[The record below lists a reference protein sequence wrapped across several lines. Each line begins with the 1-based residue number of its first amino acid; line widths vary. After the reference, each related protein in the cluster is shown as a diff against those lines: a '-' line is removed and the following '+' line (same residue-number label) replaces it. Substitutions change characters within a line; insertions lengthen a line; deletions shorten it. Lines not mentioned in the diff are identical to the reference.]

1 MQNKGKRSFAA
12 GAATLAAAG
21 VVVKIIGACYRIPM
35 TNIIGDQGI
44 ALYQY
49 AYPIYG
55 TLLALS
61 TAGIPA
67 AVSKLVSEHIS
78 RGEPERAQRV
88 FRVSLA
94 LLAIVGLISAAAL
107 FGFAPL
113 VAAWVGDPLACLP
126 IRAISP
132 ALFFVAVLSAYRGY
146 YQGQERMT
154 PTAVTQIVEQAG
166 KLVMGLWLAYMMRDR
181 GVAYAAAGAILGVT
195 LAEAIAMVM
204 VLGMG
209 AASRRQSAV
218 CVDKEPAR
226 SVIGRLLPVAL
237 PMMLGAV
244 MMPLVGVIDSFVVN
258 HRLLDTGLPAEEA
271 RSLYGLLT
279 GPVNT
284 LVNMPSVVPLALA
297 MALVPAIAQAC
308 ARGAWSA
315 VCNKTRLAL
324 KITLTIS
331 LPAAVALAVMAEP
344 IMALLYGGLTAE
356 KQLQAARLL
365 QVSAPSVVAL
375 AIVQT
380 LSGTLQGMGKVKAPV
395 AALGAGAA
403 AKIVVTHILTGIP
416 ALNITGACIGTV
428 VCYSIA
434 AVIDLYW
441 ASRSLGHA
449 LNGMRLLA
457 RPAAASCAMGVA
469 LAAFLRYA
477 QGILRPWVTAMCG
490 VGLGILVYF
499 TALWLVGGISMGE
512 ARRMLGRW
520 EAAG

>member
-35 TNIIGDQGI
+35 TNIMGDQGI

-244 MMPLVGVIDSFVVN
+244 MMPLVGMIDSFVVN

-308 ARGAWSA
+308 ARGAWSE

-380 LSGTLQGMGKVKAPV
+380 LSGTLQGMGKAKAPV

-403 AKIVVTHILTGIP
+403 AKIVVTQILTGIP

>member
-226 SVIGRLLPVAL
+226 SVIRRLLPVAL

-308 ARGAWSA
+308 ARGAWSE

>member
-107 FGFAPL
+107 LGFAPL

-308 ARGAWSA
+308 ARGAWSE

>member
-209 AASRRQSAV
+209 AASHRQSAV

-308 ARGAWSA
+308 ARGAWSE

>member
-209 AASRRQSAV
+209 AASHRQSAV

>member
-308 ARGAWSA
+308 ARGAWSE

>member
-244 MMPLVGVIDSFVVN
+244 MMPLVGMIDSFVVN

-308 ARGAWSA
+308 ARGAWSE

-441 ASRSLGHA
+441 ASRSLDHA

>member
-244 MMPLVGVIDSFVVN
+244 MMPLVGMIDSFVVN

-308 ARGAWSA
+308 ARGAWSE

-380 LSGTLQGMGKVKAPV
+380 LSGTLQGMGKAKAPV

>member
-1 MQNKGKRSFAA
+1 MQNQGKRSFAA

-21 VVVKIIGACYRIPM
+21 VVVKVIGACYRIPM

-61 TAGIPA
+61 TAGVPA
-67 AVSKLVSEHIS
+67 AVSKLVSEHTS
-78 RGEPERAQRV
+78 RGELDKARRV
-88 FRVSLA
+88 FSVSLA
-94 LLAIVGLISAAAL
+94 LLAIVGLISAAGL
-107 FGFAPL
+107 FFAAPW

-126 IRAISP
+126 IRAIAP

-146 YQGQERMT
+146 YQGQQSMA

-166 KLVMGLWLAYMMRDR
+166 KLVMGLWLAYMMRER
-181 GVAYAAAGAILGVT
+181 GVEYAAAGAILGVT

-209 AASRRQSAV
+209 AASRREKTGRRDQ
-218 CVDKEPAR
+218 EPAR

-244 MMPLVGVIDSFVVN
+244 MMPLMGMIDSFVVN
-258 HRLLDTGLPAEEA
+258 HRLLDIGIPAEEA

-284 LVNMPSVVPLALA
+284 LINMPSVIPLALA

-308 ARGAWSA
+308 ARGAWGE
-315 VCNKTRLAL
+315 VRNKTRLAL

-344 IMALLYGGLTAE
+344 IMALLYGGLSTE

-365 QVSAPSVVAL
+365 QLSAPSVVAL

-395 AALGAGAA
+395 AALAAGAV
-403 AKIVVTHILTGIP
+403 AKIAVTYGLTGIP
-416 ALNITGACIGTV
+416 TLNITGACLGTV

-434 AVIDLYW
+434 AAIDLYW
-441 ASRSLGHA
+441 ASRALGHA
-449 LNGMRLLA
+449 MDGMRLLT
-457 RPAAASCAMGVA
+457 RPAVASCAMGVS
-469 LAAFLRYA
+469 LAVLVNGT
-477 QGILRPWVTAMCG
+477 QGLMRPWMIALCG
-490 VGLGILVYF
+490 VTLGVLVYF
-499 TALWLVGGISMGE
+499 IVLWAVGGISMGE
-512 ARRMLGRW
+512 TRRMLGRW
-520 EAAG
+520 TATE

>member
-1 MQNKGKRSFAA
+1 MQNEGKRSFAA

-21 VVVKIIGACYRIPM
+21 VVVKVIGACYRIPM

-78 RGEPERAQRV
+78 RGETAQAQRV

-94 LLAIVGLISAAAL
+94 LLALVGLVSAAVL
-107 FGFAPL
+107 FCFAPQ

-126 IRAISP
+126 IRAIAP

-146 YQGQERMT
+146 YQGQQRMT
-154 PTAVTQIVEQAG
+154 PTAATQIVEQAG
-166 KLVMGLWLAYMMRDR
+166 KLVMGLWLACMMRDR
-181 GVAYAAAGAILGVT
+181 GVEYAAAGAILGVT
-195 LAEAIAMVM
+195 LAEAVAMVL

-209 AASRRQSAV
+209 AASRRQGAARGN
-218 CVDKEPAR
+218 KEPAR
-226 SVIGRLLPVAL
+226 AVIGRLLPVAL

-244 MMPLVGVIDSFVVN
+244 MMPLMGMIDSFVVN
-258 HRLLDTGLPAEEA
+258 HRLLDTGMAAEEA

-284 LVNMPSVVPLALA
+284 LVNMPSVIPLALA

-308 ARGAWSA
+308 ARGAQGE
-315 VCNKTRLAL
+315 VRNKTRLAL

-344 IMALLYGGLTAE
+344 LMALLYGGLTPE

-365 QVSAPSVVAL
+365 QISAPSVVAL

-395 AALGAGAA
+395 AALAAGAA

-434 AVIDLYW
+434 AAIDLYW
-441 ASRSLGHA
+441 ASRALGHA
-449 LNGMRLLA
+449 LDGMCLLT
-457 RPAAASCAMGVA
+457 RPAAASCAMGAA
-469 LAAFLRYA
+469 LAAYLHHA
-477 QGILRPWVTAMCG
+477 QELMRPWAMALCG
-490 VGLGILVYF
+490 VGLGIIVYF
-499 TALWLVGGISMGE
+499 AVLWAVGGISMGE